1 MNLSAAVV
9 VAVLVVVVE
18 CGAYSPTSTK
28 FDWSPNRNSQGGVHK
43 SIGSDLNKDLN
54 LKMKFSQINN
64 DRPLWSYGPKLVP
77 VCLVNKKKLH

>member
-28 FDWSPNRNSQGGVHK
+28 FDWSPNRNSQGCIH
-43 SIGSDLNKDLN
+43 
-54 LKMKFSQINN
+54 
-64 DRPLWSYGPKLVP
+64 
-77 VCLVNKKKLH
+77 